1 LVLAANTAFNGF
13 PVLAS
18 ILARDR
24 YLPRQ
29 LHNRGDR
36 LVYSNGVLL
45 LAGFAIALI
54 VGFDANIDK
63 LIQLYIV
70 GVGGAYLAMIAMLVL
85 FLIMKGINAHYRR
98 VSVELTAAEGV
109 SVLQPSN
116 NHAIVLVSGVHL
128 PTLRALGY
136 AKATRPHRLT
146 ALSVDIDA
154 EDTRALQA
162 EWERR
167 GFDVPLTV
175 LESPYREITR
185 PILDYVQRIRRQSPR
200 DVVTVFI
207 PEYVVGHWWE
217 QLLRAQEPA
226 GHLHAT
232 GDGPG
237 RGHPGHRPDAGR
249 ARRWTPRGGAQG
261 GP

>member
-1 LVLAANTAFNGF
+1 
-13 PVLAS
+13 
-18 ILARDR
+18 
-24 YLPRQ
+24 
-29 LHNRGDR
+29 
-36 LVYSNGVLL
+36 
-45 LAGFAIALI
+45 
-54 VGFDANIDK
+54 
-63 LIQLYIV
+63 
-70 GVGGAYLAMIAMLVL
+70 
-85 FLIMKGINAHYRR
+85 
-98 VSVELTAAEGV
+98 
-109 SVLQPSN
+109 
-116 NHAIVLVSGVHL
+116 
-128 PTLRALGY
+128 
-136 AKATRPHRLT
+136 
-146 ALSVDIDA
+146 VDIDA

-185 PILDYVQRIRRQSPR
+185 PILDYVQRIRWQSPR

-249 ARRWTPRGGAQG
+249 AHRWTPRGGAQG
-261 GP
+261 GLSADNGYYRRTTGSSPEPVETTSPR